1 MIKFLMVDVQSVTS
15 SVPRSNFPESDLD
28 LLSDEILESGGILKP
43 LVLKKTGF
51 ERYEVIDGH
60 FEYYAAVRARE
71 KNPSEGEMVN
81 ALIISHE
88 KEEAVVKQAA
98 TLRGLESPDKPVET
112 STETKNSESR
122 LANIELRL
130 EKQVNELRS
139 ELAQERQRV
148 DDKLKQIESQV
159 SKQITPV
166 DAFNTLSPPE
176 LVLRLRSAGL
186 TGKKADT
193 IIQNIKS
200 QRQKKE
206 FESLIDVVK
215 RVDGLSD
222 KGMVTI
228 IDSWSQILFK

>member
-28 LLSDEILESGGILKP
+28 LLGDQILESGGILKP

-98 TLRGLESPDKPVET
+98 TFRGLEFPDKTLET
-112 STETKNSESR
+112 STERKNSESR

-159 SKQITPV
+159 SKQITPL
-166 DAFNTLSPPE
+166 DAFNTLSPSE

-193 IIQNIKS
+193 IIQTIKN
-200 QRQKKE
+200 QRQKKK